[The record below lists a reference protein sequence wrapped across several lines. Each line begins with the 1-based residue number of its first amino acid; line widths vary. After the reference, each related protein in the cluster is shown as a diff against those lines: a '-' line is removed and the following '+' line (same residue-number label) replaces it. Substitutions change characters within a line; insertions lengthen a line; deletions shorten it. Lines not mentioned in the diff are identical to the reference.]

1 MRYFEIYIDNR
12 NPLPRCLNWGSLIKP
27 GYRRAQQVYPV
38 LRKNNY
44 LDVELNAE
52 CEFMDILCN
61 PCFMV
66 SKEFADLIRLFSP
79 NMKFKNIYLFD
90 SVNQRTAVYLVP
102 DLPEIDCLHEDSEL
116 SRNKSEIIN
125 GILLGEKIQN
135 LSIFRLGTIETDYI
149 IANLEFVESAY
160 RREIKGMKIKE
171 FRVL

>member
-1 MRYFEIYIDNR
+1 
-12 NPLPRCLNWGSLIKP
+12 
-27 GYRRAQQVYPV
+27 
-38 LRKNNY
+38 
-44 LDVELNAE
+44 
-52 CEFMDILCN
+52 
-61 PCFMV
+61 MV
-66 SKEFADLIRLFSP
+66 SKEFADLIRLYSP

-116 SRNKSEIIN
+116 SRNKGEIIN
-125 GILLGEKIQN
+125 DILLGEKIQN

-160 RREIKGMKIKE
+160 RREIRGMKIKE